1 MAKPPEEKTTV
12 ARIPLPAL
20 VVGVLVVGVLLVL
33 ATGGHLPSITAPPA
47 SSAAGSTP
55 SPPITGQSW
64 DEGLISLALAL
75 TTRLLW
81 LVPVMLVVAG
91 FLHVTHVWS
100 HHTRPLLIRVAVGAL
115 LLFLTPV
122 LIVVLP
128 HLLSFRDHVVQEL
141 VGHG

>member
-1 MAKPPEEKTTV
+1 M
-12 ARIPLPAL
+12 
-20 VVGVLVVGVLLVL
+20 VGVLVVGVLLVL
-33 ATGGHLPSITAPPA
+33 ATGGHLPTITAPPA
-47 SSAAGSTP
+47 SSAAGSSP

-64 DEGLISLALAL
+64 DQGLISLALAL

-100 HHTRPLLIRVAVGAL
+100 HQAKPLLIRVVIGAVF
-115 LLFLTPV
+115 LFMVPV
-122 LIVVLP
+122 LIVLLP

>member
-1 MAKPPEEKTTV
+1 MANQAPKKGSG
-12 ARIPLPAL
+12 IPLPL
-20 VVGVLVVGVLLVL
+20 LIVGVLVVGVLLVL

-47 SSAAGSTP
+47 ASGA

-64 DEGLISLALAL
+64 DQGLISLALAL

-91 FLHVTHVWS
+91 FLHLTHVWA
-100 HHTRPLLIRVAVGAL
+100 HHAKPLLTRVVIGAVF
-115 LLFLTPV
+115 LFLVPV

-128 HLLSFRDHVVQEL
+128 HLLAFRDHIVQEV